1 MAWMFLITGAQIKA
15 GRELLGWSRYQ
26 LAQRAKLH
34 PAIIER
40 AESAT
45 GPLPITEVQARYLRS
60 VLEEAGVEFTTSDP
74 CVRLRKR

>member
-1 MAWMFLITGAQIKA
+1 MAWMFLITRAQIKA

-45 GPLPITEVQARYLRS
+45 GPLPITEFKRQAASARTRGP
-60 VLEEAGVEFTTSDP
+60 V
-74 CVRLRKR
+74 VR